1 MKNNLDFQVISC
13 EVDQDYG
20 LKTLSPKEALD
31 IVRLM
36 LVEIIAK
43 DYDGVAYVTELS
55 KDYIEWKAQEEE
67 IEYDIKYETPYQM
80 LESWV
85 DGLGLGFMVLENGNA
100 LYVTTE
106 L

>member
-1 MKNNLDFQVISC
+1 MKNNVELKVVSYENDR
-13 EVDQDYG
+13 DYG
-20 LKTLSPKEALD
+20 LKTISTKDALD
-31 IVRLM
+31 LAEIMADM
-36 LVEIIAK
+36 LFN
-43 DYDGVAYVTELS
+43 DYDGLAYVTELS

-67 IEYDIKYETPYQM
+67 IEHEIKYDSPYEM

-85 DGLGLGFMVLENGNA
+85 DGLGLGFIVLENGNV

>member
-1 MKNNLDFQVISC
+1 MKNNLEFKVVSYED
-13 EVDQDYG
+13 DWDYG
-20 LKTLSPKEALD
+20 LKTLSPESALD
-31 IVRLM
+31 IVRL
-36 LVEIIAK
+36 LLLEIIAK
-43 DYDGVAYVTELS
+43 NYDGVAYVTELS

-67 IEYDIKYETPYQM
+67 VDFDIKYETPYHM

-85 DGLGLGFMVLENGNA
+85 DGLGLGFVVLENGNA